1 MNLQEAKQLL
11 KENGYILEEGI
22 VDNIKSR
29 FLKNP
34 EMVNVNL
41 VAEVE
46 DEDAKAWLAEITD
59 TITETGFKIKSDG
72 PDMFGDTQRLAII
85 NPAGTKV
92 GFIYTEVN
100 ADEPKYT
107 ASQEYFK
114 THGISR
120 KPANTFIRIYWWYNF
135 ARDTRRVYTY
145 YRNKAI
151 NKPASEVC
159 KQWKE
164 DLDFLNSWK

>member
-11 KENGYILEEGI
+11 KKNGYVLEEGI
-22 VDNIKSR
+22 IDNIKMR
-29 FLKNP
+29 FSKNP

-46 DEDAKAWLAEITD
+46 DEDAKAWLTEITD
-59 TITETGFKIKSDG
+59 TITETGFKIKPDG
-72 PDMFGDTQRLAII
+72 TDMFGDNQRFAII
-85 NPAGTKV
+85 NSAGAKV
-92 GFIYTEVN
+92 GYIYTEVN

-114 THGISR
+114 THGASR
-120 KPANTFIRIYWWYNF
+120 KPANAFIRIIWWYDF
-135 ARDTRRVYTY
+135 ARDAKRIYTY

-151 NKPASEVC
+151 NKSTTEIC